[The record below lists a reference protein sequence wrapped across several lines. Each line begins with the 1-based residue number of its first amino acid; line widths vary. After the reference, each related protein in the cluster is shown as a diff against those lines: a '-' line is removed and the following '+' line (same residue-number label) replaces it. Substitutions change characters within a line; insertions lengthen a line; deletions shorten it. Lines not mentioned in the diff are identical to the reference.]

1 LNFPSGTCFRV
12 NKGYRMGL
20 FSRKKSTEA
29 DQPRGR
35 SRSSV
40 SSETLASEMR
50 NRARRRLIGALV
62 LVVAAVVIV
71 PMLLNTTP
79 TQNPGTPTVVVP
91 SVPPVPAPS
100 VAAAPDNA
108 SSGKVAS
115 GGTAASG
122 EAPNNTPL
130 PVPDS
135 SPDNVVA
142 GAPAAATGQTTE
154 SRPSQDVKPEES
166 RPKAAEKAERKEF
179 EHKESQHKESERK
192 AATRP
197 VTRTDD
203 GSVAIALL
211 QGRQPPKNTAS
222 TQQGNFVLQIA
233 AYTAE
238 KDAIARRAKLLAAG
252 VTDAYIETAVSGGKT
267 TYRLRV
273 GPFQTRDAAQAAQTR
288 LRALG
293 YENGFISSK

>member
-1 LNFPSGTCFRV
+1 
-12 NKGYRMGL
+12 MGL

-40 SSETLASEMR
+40 SSETLAGEMR
-50 NRARRRLIGALV
+50 SRARRRLIGALV
-62 LVVAAVVIV
+62 LVVAAVIIV

-79 TQNPGTPTVVVP
+79 TQNPSTPTVVVP

-115 GGTAASG
+115 GGTSASG

-135 SPDNVVA
+135 SPDNVIA
-142 GAPAAATGQTTE
+142 GAPVAATGETTE
-154 SRPSQDVKPEES
+154 SRSSQDVKPEES
-166 RPKAAEKAERKEF
+166 KPKVAEKSERKES
-179 EHKESQHKESERK
+179 ERKGSEHKESERK
-192 AATRP
+192 ESEHKAATKP

-211 QGRQPPKNTAS
+211 QGRQPPRNTAS

-233 AYTAE
+233 AYTTE

-252 VTDAYIETAVSGGKT
+252 VTDAYIETAVSGGKP

>member
-1 LNFPSGTCFRV
+1 
-12 NKGYRMGL
+12 MGL

-40 SSETLASEMR
+40 SSETLAGEMR
-50 NRARRRLIGALV
+50 SRARRRLIGALV
-62 LVVAAVVIV
+62 LVVAAVIIV

-79 TQNPGTPTVVVP
+79 TQNPSTPTVVVP

-108 SSGKVAS
+108 SSGKVVS

-135 SPDNVVA
+135 SPDNVIA
-142 GAPAAATGQTTE
+142 GAPAAATGETTE

-166 RPKAAEKAERKEF
+166 KPKVAEKSERKES
-179 EHKESQHKESERK
+179 ERKGSEHKESERK
-192 AATRP
+192 ESEHKAATKP

-211 QGRQPPKNTAS
+211 QGRQPPRNTAS

-233 AYTAE
+233 AYTTE

-252 VTDAYIETAVSGGKT
+252 VTDAYIETAVSGGKP